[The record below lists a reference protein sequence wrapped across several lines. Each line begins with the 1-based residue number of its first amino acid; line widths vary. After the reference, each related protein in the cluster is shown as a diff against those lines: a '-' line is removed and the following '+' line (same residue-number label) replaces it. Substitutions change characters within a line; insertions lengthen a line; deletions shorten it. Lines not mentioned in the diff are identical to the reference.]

1 MLPDESDV
9 SGAHLQSKMASLPWC
24 LWWPVST
31 SQVQQLKTLPLQFR
45 RQHKGLRQLGA
56 CPRPAL
62 LDCHC
67 MFLSKHRMTAIGK
80 APLFSGITRP
90 KNMNFNISYYLLF
103 LTYQLLP
110 ILPCP
115 TANRKK
121 CLIVHLA
128 LRPIAVNF
136 WFPNKWIRIWA
147 KKNTPAELPVDHSWI
162 DLLGGIQK
170 KILMSHVEIQI
181 Y

>member
-1 MLPDESDV
+1 MSSHGKDRSPAQHQWQTRAGSILDSDLFAARRKWCIRCPPAIKN
-9 SGAHLQSKMASLPWC
+9 GQSPLMPVVASLNLTGPAAEDTST
-24 LWWPVST
+24 PVSKAT
-31 SQVQQLKTLPLQFR
+31 QRS
-45 RQHKGLRQLGA
+45 RQLGA

-80 APLFSGITRP
+80 APLFSGTTRP

-110 ILPCP
+110 ILPRP

-121 CLIVHLA
+121 CLILHLA
-128 LRPIAVNF
+128 LRPIG
-136 WFPNKWIRIWA
+136 R
-147 KKNTPAELPVDHSWI
+147 SC
-162 DLLGGIQK
+162 
-170 KILMSHVEIQI
+170 
-181 Y
+181 